1 MAENR
6 VPQDSMVCHQF
17 PSWICHLGT
26 SSIHHSQTHPNPKY
40 HPIYICLQHLIDPIE
55 PSQKS
60 DVATRDVRWL
70 PWGLPMVTPKSSIRM
85 FQNWTNHE
93 FGGAIMETSIFV
105 GFYHGGTPIPRCFTM
120 VPLDLGR
127 ILLDHMPNVVLEALG
142 LSRKL
147 DPGWLTTTWSCGSPE
162 ITPISLP

>member
-17 PSWICHLGT
+17 PSWICHLG
-26 SSIHHSQTHPNPKY
+26 SIHHSQTHPNPKY

-55 PSQKS
+55 QPQKS
-60 DVATRDVRWL
+60 DVATWGGCHGGYPWL
-70 PWGLPMVTPKSSIRM
+70 PL
-85 FQNWTNHE
+85 NHP
-93 FGGAIMETSIFV
+93 FGCSKIKPTMNLGVPFMETSSFV

-147 DPGWLTTTWSCGSPE
+147 DPGWLTTTWICGSPE